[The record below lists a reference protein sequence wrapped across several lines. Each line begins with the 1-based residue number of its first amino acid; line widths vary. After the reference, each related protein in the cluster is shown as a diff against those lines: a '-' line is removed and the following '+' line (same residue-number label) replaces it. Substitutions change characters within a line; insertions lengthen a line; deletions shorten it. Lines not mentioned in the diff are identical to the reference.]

1 VLPGIDSLR
10 AEPAAETVGDLSAAW
25 RNGVASSTRR
35 DSSGPPPT
43 ADVRRTGLVRS
54 LLGARTSADLLL
66 SCVESARWTLPVGRV
81 AALTS
86 PAVAH

>member
-43 ADVRRTGLVRS
+43 A
-54 LLGARTSADLLL
+54 
-66 SCVESARWTLPVGRV
+66 
-81 AALTS
+81 
-86 PAVAH
+86 